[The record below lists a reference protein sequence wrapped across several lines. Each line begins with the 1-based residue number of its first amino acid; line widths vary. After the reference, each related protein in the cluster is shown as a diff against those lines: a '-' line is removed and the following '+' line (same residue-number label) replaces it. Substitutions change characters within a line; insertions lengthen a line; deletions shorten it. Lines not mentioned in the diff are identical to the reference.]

1 MKSGFNETSFV
12 SNNIKQTN
20 QRNITTIPNFMNDT
34 SQSRIEEEE
43 ISRRFQMIGK
53 DQSMIHKSVINDQDT
68 TPYKQ
73 LKFIQDTET
82 ENNPCES
89 FYSNPNL

>member
-43 ISRRFQMIGK
+43 ISRRF
-53 DQSMIHKSVINDQDT
+53 
-68 TPYKQ
+68 
-73 LKFIQDTET
+73 
-82 ENNPCES
+82 
-89 FYSNPNL
+89 